1 MLELNEIESA
11 AFLPVYVRK
20 SFSQPGLHGQKRHR
34 LTDSYQF
41 YRLLQHTVFC
51 LLCLKVGDVN
61 IVKALIVFGADV
73 NAVNIKNETPRH
85 LATVSKSRFRNQI
98 IHALCLVGAAP
109 CDPRKCNYQC
119 NVPFKPSNYGVGKFV
134 LKFDFNAESSLKF
147 AAKNSPKHPHFFCFL
162 NNSIRTWKRIIK
174 EA

>member
-1 MLELNEIESA
+1 MFA
-11 AFLPVYVRK
+11 KVLP
-20 SFSQPGLHGQKRHR
+20 SPGYTVKNA
-34 LTDSYQF
+34 TD
-41 YRLLQHTVFC
+41 LLKVINFTNCCNTFC

-119 NVPFKPSNYGVGKFV
+119 NVPFKPSNYAVGKFV

-147 AAKNSPKHPHFFCFL
+147 AAKNSPKLQKWRIWPSFKGLTHFFCFL

-174 EA
+174 KA